1 MNFYKREA
9 YKEVI
14 IDKLAQRMN
23 NSDKN
28 NTPSRDSRY
37 DELLRDMRK
46 LNLKN
51 LESAD
56 RLSEIVSRNEDSS
69 IKLGELV
76 DMGIENNLRKSEE
89 LSKQQVQEILDGT
102 AELVHNENVK
112 VYCNIK
118 QNMKNELDTL
128 KSDITCKIKDAI
140 DSSTSVAEEK
150 APVKQKNT
158 FLNVMSILIFIG
170 VLADIALRVLEILGI
185 L

>member
-1 MNFYKREA
+1 M
-9 YKEVI
+9 EVI

-89 LSKQQVQEILDGT
+89 LGKQQVQEILDGT

-112 VYCNIK
+112 V
-118 QNMKNELDTL
+118 
-128 KSDITCKIKDAI
+128 
-140 DSSTSVAEEK
+140 
-150 APVKQKNT
+150 
-158 FLNVMSILIFIG
+158 
-170 VLADIALRVLEILGI
+170 
-185 L
+185 

>member
-1 MNFYKREA
+1 M
-9 YKEVI
+9 EVI

-89 LSKQQVQEILDGT
+89 MGKQQVQEILDGT

-118 QNMKNELDTL
+118 QNLKAELDTL
-128 KSDITCKIKDAI
+128 KGDITGEIKDALE
-140 DSSTSVAEEK
+140 SSTLKTEEK
-150 APVKQKNT
+150 APVKHKDT

-170 VLADIALRVLEILGI
+170 VLADIALRVLEMLGI